1 MDQELIEKAVN
12 DIEKGKYGE
21 VHSMLILK
29 GDKFVVEE
37 YFTGHKFQ
45 WDAPNYNGDSIS
57 FTKSTQHFVHSVSK
71 SFTSICISIT
81 VDKGLSKV

>member
-45 WDAPNYNGDSIS
+45 WCDIL
-57 FTKSTQHFVHSVSK
+57 K
-71 SFTSICISIT
+71 
-81 VDKGLSKV
+81 